1 MAKPGPKPGFFIWI
15 DLPTFADTYL
25 LFMKPTLLLAFLVL
39 STLCI
44 AQNTDYDI
52 VLKNGRVIDPE
63 TGLDAIRNVGIRNG
77 RIAEISVNPLNGK
90 EVIDV
95 TNHVVAPGFIDLH
108 VHGMTNKEHEY
119 QVHDGVTTAL
129 ELEAGRPGMA
139 DWLASKKN
147 QSIVNYGASA
157 SHPWA
162 RAELMDEAAK
172 KAGNALPE
180 SESYKYNYQPLGSTE
195 MQAMLE
201 LLGRELKA
209 GALGI
214 GVPIAYYPGATREEV
229 FNVYE
234 FAAGK
239 KTMIFTHVREGKAIA
254 VQQAIADAASNGT
267 SLHIVHLNSVTLDE
281 IGLALR
287 MIGNAQKQ
295 GLNISTEVYPYTA
308 ASTSIESAL
317 FDEGWQQRIGI
328 TYKDLQWVATGE
340 RLTEATFTEYRK
352 KGGVIIIHSM
362 KPEWIESGVSSPITT
377 IGSDGMPYSK
387 LAHPRTAGTFAR
399 VLGVY
404 VRERKALT
412 LKDAL
417 AKMTIR
423 PAQRLEE
430 IAPAMRGKGRLQVGA
445 DADITVFDP
454 NTIIDKATF
463 EGGLK
468 FSEGIPYVLVNG
480 MMVVKGGKTIGN
492 VFPGQPIYGKLK
504 Q

>member
-1 MAKPGPKPGFFIWI
+1 MKA
-15 DLPTFADTYL
+15 
-25 LFMKPTLLLAFLVL
+25 LFSLAFLL
-39 STLCI
+39 ICTLCT
-44 AQNTDYDI
+44 AQSADYDI
-52 VLKNGRVIDPE
+52 VLKNGRVMDPE

-77 RIAEISVNPLNGK
+77 RIVEISANPLNGK

-129 ELEAGRPGMA
+129 ELESGRPNLGE
-139 DWLASKKN
+139 WLASKKN
-147 QSIVNYGASA
+147 QTIINYGATA

-162 RAELMDEAAK
+162 RAEIMLEAGK
-172 KAGNALPE
+172 KNGTALPE
-180 SESYKYNYQPLGSTE
+180 PEGYKYNYQPLGATE
-195 MQAMLE
+195 MKPMLD
-201 LLGRELKA
+201 LLDRELKA

-234 FAAGK
+234 FAATRH
-239 KTMIFTHVREGKAIA
+239 TMIFSHVREGKAIA

-267 SLHIVHLNSVTLDE
+267 PLHIVHLNSVTLDE

-287 MIGNAQKQ
+287 MIANAQKH
-295 GLNISTEVYPYTA
+295 GLDITTEVYPYTA

-317 FDEGWQQRIGI
+317 FDEGWQQRLGI
-328 TYKDLQWVATGE
+328 TYKDLQWVETGE
-340 RLTEATFTEYRK
+340 RLTEATFSEYRK

-362 KPEWIESGVSSPITT
+362 KPEWIEAGVSSPITT

-399 VLGVY
+399 VLGLY
-404 VRERKALT
+404 VRERKALS
-412 LKDAL
+412 LMDAL

-423 PAQRLEE
+423 PARRLEE
-430 IAPAMRGKGRLQVGA
+430 VAPVMRGKGRLQVGA

-480 MMVVKGGKTIGN
+480 TFVVKAGKTIGN
-492 VFPGQPIYGKLK
+492 VFPGQPILSRLR

>member
-1 MAKPGPKPGFFIWI
+1 MKHII
-15 DLPTFADTYL
+15 L
-25 LFMKPTLLLAFLVL
+25 LFLLTASLTGF
-39 STLCI
+39 T
-44 AQNTDYDI
+44 QTTEYDI
-52 VLKNGRVIDPE
+52 VLKNGRVMDPE
-63 TGLDAIRNVGIRNG
+63 TGLDAIRNVGIRG
-77 RIAEISVNPLNGK
+77 GKIAEISANPLKGK

-95 TNHVVAPGFIDLH
+95 TNHIVSPGFIDLH

-119 QVHDGVTTAL
+119 QAHDGVTTAL
-129 ELEAGRPGMA
+129 ELEGGKANMA
-139 DWLASKKN
+139 DWLGSKQN
-147 QSIVNYGASA
+147 QSVVNYGASA

-162 RAELMDEAAK
+162 RAELMSQAAK

-180 SESYKYNYQPLGSTE
+180 SESYKYNYMNLGSTE
-195 MQAMLE
+195 MQPMLD
-201 LLGRELKA
+201 LLERELKA

-214 GVPIAYYPGATREEV
+214 GVPIAYYPGANREEV

-234 FAAGK
+234 FAAK
-239 KTMIFTHVREGKAIA
+239 QKTMIFSHVREGKAIA

-295 GLNISTEVYPYTA
+295 GLDITTEVYPYTA
-308 ASTSIESAL
+308 ASTSLESAL
-317 FDEGWQQRIGI
+317 FDEGWQQRLGI
-328 TYKDLQWVATGE
+328 TYKDLQWVETGE
-340 RLTEATFTEYRK
+340 RLTEATFADYRK
-352 KGGVIIIHSM
+352 KGGVVIIHSM
-362 KPEWIESGVSSPITT
+362 KPEWIETGVASPITT

-387 LAHPRTAGTFAR
+387 LAHPRTAGTFSR
-399 VLGVY
+399 VLGLY
-404 VRERKALT
+404 VRERKALS
-412 LKDAL
+412 LMDAL

-423 PAQRLEE
+423 PAQRLEG
-430 IAPAMRGKGRLQVGA
+430 IAPIMRGKGRLQVGA

-468 FSEGIPYVLVNG
+468 FSEGIPYVFVNG
-480 MMVVKGGKTIGN
+480 TAVVKAGKTIGN
-492 VFPGQPIYGKLK
+492 VFPGQPIYGKYK

>member
-1 MAKPGPKPGFFIWI
+1 
-15 DLPTFADTYL
+15 
-25 LFMKPTLLLAFLVL
+25 MKPSLLLACLLITTL
-39 STLCI
+39 SL
-44 AQNTDYDI
+44 AQSADYDI
-52 VLKNGRVIDPE
+52 VLKNGRVMDPE
-63 TGLDAIRNVGIRNG
+63 TGLDAVRNVGIRNS
-77 RIAEISVNPLNGK
+77 RIAEISANPLSGK

-95 TNHVVAPGFIDLH
+95 TNHVIAPGFIDLH

-119 QVHDGVTTAL
+119 QAHDGVTTAL
-129 ELEAGRPGMA
+129 ELEAGRPNISEF
-139 DWLASKKN
+139 LASKQN
-147 QSIVNYGASA
+147 RSIVNYGASA
-157 SHPWA
+157 SHVWA
-162 RAELMDEAAK
+162 RTEVMMAAGK
-172 KAGNALPE
+172 KAGNQLSE
-180 SESYKYNYQPLGSTE
+180 SESYRYSYMPLGAAESQPL
-195 MQAMLE
+195 LE
-201 LLGRELKA
+201 LLGNELKG

-295 GLNISTEVYPYTA
+295 GLSITTEVYPYTA

-317 FDEGWQQRIGI
+317 FDEGWQQRMGI
-328 TYKDLQWVATGE
+328 TYKDIQWVATGE

-362 KPEWIESGVSSPITT
+362 KPEWIEAGVSSPITT

-399 VLGVY
+399 VLGLY
-404 VRERKALT
+404 VRDRKALT
-412 LKDAL
+412 LMDAL

-423 PAQRLEE
+423 PAQRLEG
-430 IAPAMRGKGRLQVGA
+430 IAPVMRGKGRLQVGA

-480 MMVVKGGKTIGN
+480 TFVVKGGKTIGN
-492 VFPGQPIYGKLK
+492 VFPGQPIYSKLK

>member
-1 MAKPGPKPGFFIWI
+1 
-15 DLPTFADTYL
+15 
-25 LFMKPTLLLAFLVL
+25 MKPFLLLTFLTISLCAF
-39 STLCI
+39 S
-44 AQNTDYDI
+44 QSTDYDI
-52 VLKNGRVIDPE
+52 VLKNGRVMDPE
-63 TGLDAIRNVGIRNG
+63 TGLDAIRNVGIRGG
-77 RIAEISVNPLNGK
+77 RIMEISANPLKGK

-95 TNHVVAPGFIDLH
+95 TNHIVSPGFIDLH

-119 QVHDGVTTAL
+119 QAHDGVTTAL
-129 ELEAGRPGMA
+129 ELEGGKPNMA
-139 DWLASKKN
+139 EWLASKQN
-147 QSIVNYGASA
+147 QSVVNYGASA

-162 RAELMDEAAK
+162 RAELMDQAAK

-180 SESYKYNYQPLGSTE
+180 SEGYKYNYMALGPDE
-195 MQAMLE
+195 MQPMLD
-201 LLGRELKA
+201 LLERELKA

-214 GVPIAYYPGATREEV
+214 GVPIAYYPGANREEV

-234 FAAGK
+234 FAAK
-239 KTMIFTHVREGKAIA
+239 QKTMIFSHVREGKAIA

-295 GLNISTEVYPYTA
+295 GLDITTEVYPYTA
-308 ASTSIESAL
+308 ASTSLESAL
-317 FDEGWQQRIGI
+317 FDEGWQQRLGI
-328 TYKDLQWVATGE
+328 TYKDLQWVETGE
-340 RLTEATFTEYRK
+340 RLNEDTFQKYRK
-352 KGGVIIIHSM
+352 QGGVVIIHSM
-362 KPEWIESGVSSPITT
+362 KPEWIEAGVASPITT
-377 IGSDGMPYSK
+377 IGSDGMPYSR

-404 VRERKALT
+404 VRERKSLG
-412 LKDAL
+412 LMDAL

-423 PAQRLEE
+423 PARRLEG
-430 IAPAMRGKGRLQVGA
+430 IAPIMRGKGRLQVGA

-480 MMVVKGGKTIGN
+480 TLVVKGGKTIGN
-492 VFPGQPIYGKLK
+492 VFPGQPIYGKYK
-504 Q
+504 R

>member
-1 MAKPGPKPGFFIWI
+1 
-15 DLPTFADTYL
+15 
-25 LFMKPTLLLAFLVL
+25 MKPSLLLTCLFITTL
-39 STLCI
+39 SF
-44 AQNTDYDI
+44 AQVADYDV
-52 VLKNGRVIDPE
+52 VLNGRVMDPE
-63 TGLDAIRNVGIRNG
+63 TGLDAVRNVGIRNG
-77 RIAEISVNPLNGK
+77 RIAEISTNPLSGK

-95 TNHVVAPGFIDLH
+95 TNHVIAPGFIDLH

-119 QVHDGVTTAL
+119 QAHDGVTTAL
-129 ELEAGRPGMA
+129 ELEAGRPNISEF
-139 DWLASKKN
+139 LASKQNK
-147 QSIVNYGASA
+147 SVVNYGASA
-157 SHPWA
+157 SHVWA
-162 RAELMDEAAK
+162 RTEVMMDAGK
-172 KAGNALPE
+172 KAGNQLPE
-180 SESYKYNYQPLGSTE
+180 SESYKYNYLPLGSAE
-195 MQAMLE
+195 SKPLLE
-201 LLGRELKA
+201 LLDSELKS

-214 GVPIAYYPGATREEV
+214 GVPIAYYPGANREEV

-239 KTMIFTHVREGKAIA
+239 RTIIFTHVREGKAIA
-254 VQQAIADAASNGT
+254 VQQAIADAAANGT

-295 GLNISTEVYPYTA
+295 GLSITTEVYPYTA

-317 FDEGWQQRIGI
+317 FDEGWQQRMGI

-340 RLTEATFTEYRK
+340 RLTEATFAEYRK

-362 KPEWIESGVSSPITT
+362 KPEWIEAGVSSPITT

-399 VLGVY
+399 VLGLY
-404 VRERKALT
+404 VRERKALS
-412 LKDAL
+412 LMDAL

-423 PAQRLEE
+423 PAQRLEG
-430 IAPAMRGKGRLQVGA
+430 IAPVMRAKGRLQVGA

-480 MMVVKGGKTIGN
+480 TFVVKGGKTIGN